1 MRQYE
6 FETTLSK
13 FQGFSE
19 NGLRSWAHD
28 RRVES
33 VTPLAQ
39 MAAVRDLADQ
49 RLRDVT
55 IAVAIAAAAGVGV
68 IAWVSAAT
76 IPGWSDASGATG
88 NATAALDDQSIS
100 PADDGF
106 VQAPPG
112 RAQFGSGVAVSG
124 GSK

>member
-1 MRQYE
+1 M
-6 FETTLSK
+6 
-13 FQGFSE
+13 
-19 NGLRSWAHD
+19 
-28 RRVES
+28 
-33 VTPLAQ
+33 TPLAQ

-76 IPGWSDASGATG
+76 IPGWSDASGATDS
-88 NATAALDDQSIS
+88 ATAAMDDRSIS
-100 PADDGF
+100 PGGDNF

-124 GSK
+124 GSR